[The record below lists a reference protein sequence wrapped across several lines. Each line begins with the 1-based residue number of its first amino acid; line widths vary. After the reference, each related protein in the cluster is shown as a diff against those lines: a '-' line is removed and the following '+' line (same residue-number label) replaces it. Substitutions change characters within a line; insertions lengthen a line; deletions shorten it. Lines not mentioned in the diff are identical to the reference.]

1 MWKQEILPIYFT
13 GIFMEEKG
21 KKVKVKLSNLS
32 VGQARRFPDV

>member
-1 MWKQEILPIYFT
+1 
-13 GIFMEEKG
+13 MEEKG